1 MYDQSLRMRSYR
13 LLWEFDPWRNI
24 WSGPGGRKWF
34 TPLTGI
40 GCVHHIE
47 EKDCT
52 ARFATGAIREI
63 PDWKINQVAPAHR
76 LISRDRPTKT
86 GRLWLCSPFF
96 YVAALNVRIWRVV
109 DGEWGGTISVEENFW
124 KENKWLIFCE
134 IIVLYS
140 NREER
145 CNIFL
150 FVLTEFKDL
159 LCSLDLNQYPSNLKE
174 EKKLK
179 ENLNRFEPASFWAE
193 FQPATTEL

>member
-1 MYDQSLRMRSYR
+1 M
-13 LLWEFDPWRNI
+13 
-24 WSGPGGRKWF
+24 
-34 TPLTGI
+34 
-40 GCVHHIE
+40 
-47 EKDCT
+47 
-52 ARFATGAIREI
+52 
-63 PDWKINQVAPAHR
+63 
-76 LISRDRPTKT
+76 
-86 GRLWLCSPFF
+86 
-96 YVAALNVRIWRVV
+96 RIWRVV

-179 ENLNRFEPASFWAE
+179 ENLNRFEPAFFWAE